1 MISNKRYIALLA
13 SIILL
18 AAVSLIKN
26 NSKEIES
33 GTDMTMYI
41 TSDIH
46 YLADSLTD
54 NSEGFKEFATP
65 RDGKMLFY
73 INEIMDAFTD
83 EIKKDKPDI
92 LIISGDLTTNGEKES
107 HLELADRLNK
117 IEKMGTQVFVVPGNH
132 DIKSIWA
139 KGYKNNALFAVESI
153 DHKDFKDIYNNFGYD
168 HAISTDGD
176 SLSYLA
182 APSEDVWLLMLDSN
196 KYIEDMGMPT
206 NRGIISSDTLEWIRE
221 CNKLAKEKNAQIVTI
236 MHHNLLP
243 HSVRM
248 NDGNTLDNSKEA
260 IETFKELELNLF
272 FSGHI
277 HIQDIKADNEDS
289 PLIYEIA
296 SSALSVYPQQYG
308 VLKYSTTQGFDY
320 GTKKVNVDEWAS
332 LKGITDADL
341 LNFKEYSKNTFGIR
355 TYNRAIEEL
364 NLVGGYSDDEMIEM
378 ANLVTDLNLRYFE
391 GTINTIKQDLV
402 KTPLYKQ
409 FIDINSEALYD
420 SVYNM
425 IHNGNRDSSTLK
437 IPNTVK

>member
-1 MISNKRYIALLA
+1 MFSNKRYIALLA
-13 SIILL
+13 SIFLL
-18 AAVSLIKN
+18 AAVSLIN
-26 NSKEIES
+26 NKSNEIES
-33 GTDMTMYI
+33 GMDMTMYI

-73 INEIMDAFTD
+73 IDEIMDAFSD
-83 EIKKDKPDI
+83 EIKVDKPDI
-92 LIISGDLTTNGEKES
+92 LIISGDLTTNGEKDS
-107 HLELADRLNK
+107 HLELADRLKK

-139 KGYKNNALFAVESI
+139 KGYKNSTQFAVDTI
-153 DHKDFKDIYNNFGYD
+153 DHKHFKDIYNNYGYNQ
-168 HAISTDGD
+168 AISTDPNT
-176 SLSYLA
+176 LSYLA

-196 KYIEDMGMPT
+196 KYLEDLGMPT
-206 NRGIISSDTLEWIRE
+206 NRGIISSATLEWIRE
-221 CNKLAKEKNAQIVTI
+221 CSKLADEKNAKIVTV

-260 IETFKELELNLF
+260 IATFKELELSLF

-289 PLIYEIA
+289 PSIYEIA

-308 VLKYSTTQGFDY
+308 VLKYSTTEGFDY
-320 GTKKVNVDEWAS
+320 GTKRVNVDEWAS
-332 LKGITDADL
+332 ENSITDTDL
-341 LNFKEYSKNTFGIR
+341 LNFKEYSKKTFGSR
-355 TYNRAIEEL
+355 TYNRAIDEL
-364 NLVGGYSDDEMIEM
+364 NLIGGYSENEMIEI

-391 GTINTIKQDLV
+391 GTINTIKSDLI

-409 FIDINSEALYD
+409 FIDINSEVLYD

-437 IPNTVK
+437 IPNSDK